1 MVYSFNAEGGAE
13 GQRPRPQSQ
22 LPERPQRYFR
32 HRRKFRRAEEGERGR
47 TPGLWKRRKDFQARR
62 KRWQRRRAV
71 LARRTR
77 PKRLPP
83 EPNPMSL
90 ARALTRLKYASH
102 SVALRLIREGRVQ
115 VNDLTVLEPNVRV
128 LVHKDRIVADG
139 VELVFPPVQVYTVI
153 FHKPPHVAASKEL
166 GMPTVYDY
174 LPKKRGGYFPCGRLT
189 KAADGLVIFSTDPL
203 YRNPERSPL
212 SLLEKEYHIKV
223 HRHVKK
229 RELEALT
236 EELRRMSQ
244 YNEEAR
250 AELLREN
257 SRTCWIRIVAR
268 QLPLHLLHR
277 LLKEQ
282 GLEILHLHRY
292 RLGHLTSEELPVG
305 GWRRLHPE
313 ELQQL
318 EQSIPAA
325 TERTSSPPAKAPAWQ
340 QLYQRIFQPKG

>member
-1 MVYSFNAEGGAE
+1 
-13 GQRPRPQSQ
+13 
-22 LPERPQRYFR
+22 
-32 HRRKFRRAEEGERGR
+32 
-47 TPGLWKRRKDFQARR
+47 
-62 KRWQRRRAV
+62 
-71 LARRTR
+71 
-77 PKRLPP
+77 
-83 EPNPMSL
+83 MSL

-102 SVALRLIREGRVQ
+102 SVALRLIREGHVQ

-268 QLPLHLLHR
+268 QLPLHFLHR

-305 GWRRLHPE
+305 GWRRLRPE